1 MRVNV
6 KIPVLFFIMLS
17 VMSGSSHAIDVYSNG
32 SGDAPTI
39 AAAIAMAT
47 DGQTIRIFDG
57 VYHEE
62 NLLVDGK
69 NITFQYGGNIPII
82 EAPIS
87 GSGTGLTV
95 RNVTNL
101 TIFGLHFKGFEKG
114 LVIENGVVSVW
125 SSYLT
130 ECATAA
136 EISGSLSDPYF
147 VLTLIDSCGT
157 GFDVTGGTEIRIA
170 NVTIVNCSTGV
181 KFSGGTTLFEKS
193 IVYRCDTGAYY
204 LGGSVALQCNDFWE
218 NAVDYSGCSPG
229 PTDFSALPRFCYEAD
244 GSPGLYYLHIDSPC
258 WSYNNDCGVN
268 VGAFTSVAGCTGTAV
283 KRSTWGEIK
292 ALYR

>member
-17 VMSGSSHAIDVYSNG
+17 VMSGSSRAIDVYSDG

-39 AAAIAMAT
+39 AAAIAMAA
-47 DGQTIRIFDG
+47 DGQTIRVFEG
-57 VYHEE
+57 TYYEE

-69 NITFQYGGNIPII
+69 NITFQYGGNIPVI
-82 EAPIS
+82 EAPVA

-114 LVIENGVVSVW
+114 LVIEDGVVSVW
-125 SSYLT
+125 SSYFSG
-130 ECATAA
+130 CSTAVEVA
-136 EISGSLSDPYF
+136 GSSSDPYF
-147 VLTLIDSCGT
+147 VMTLVDSCGT
-157 GFDVTGGTEIRIA
+157 GFDITGGTEIQVA
-170 NVTIVNCSTGV
+170 SVTIANCSTGIQI
-181 KFSGGTTLFEKS
+181 SGGTTILEKS
-193 IVYRCDTGAYY
+193 IVYRCDTGADYM
-204 LGGSVALQCNDFWE
+204 GGSVSFLCNDFWE
-218 NAVDYSGCSPG
+218 NGADYSGCSPG
-229 PTDFSALPRFCYEAD
+229 TTDFSALPRFCYEAD
-244 GSPGLYYLHIDSPC
+244 GSPGLYYLHVDSPC

-268 VGAFTSVAGCTGTAV
+268 VGAFTSVAGCSGTAV
-283 KRSTWGEIK
+283 TRSTWGEIK